1 MTCSYGLK
9 FHPSLTAS
17 VLVINTISCP
27 ASGLP
32 RDVVTSPS
40 SSILPISAS
49 HGKEETG
56 VRHTQIL
63 TDRDGINALCN
74 QQIDCARFKCCKE
87 IVAQTYECTI
97 YMVYTALMQMKC
109 SCFFHTCRCGI
120 QSTKRSSVFSTSP
133 NTAGILRRRTW

>member
-9 FHPSLTAS
+9 LHLSLTTS

-49 HGKEETG
+49 HGKETG
-56 VRHTQIL
+56 VKHTQIL
-63 TDRDGINALCN
+63 TDGINTLCN
-74 QQIDCARFKCCKE
+74 QLIDCARFKE
-87 IVAQTYECTI
+87 IVVQTYACTI
-97 YMVYTALMQMKC
+97 YTALAHMKC

-120 QSTKRSSVFSTSP
+120 QSTKRNSLFSTSP
-133 NTAGILRRRTW
+133 NTAGILGRHTW